1 MDKLGKQLAQLIRLL
16 EEKVPQG
23 FAELV
28 KEYQYRMIWNL
39 VVLVVFAVILV
50 VVAVISARYAIHN
63 QGNKAKEDF
72 TFISL
77 IILAVSLL
85 LLIFVCIYIMQIGAN
100 MVSPSYSLLRQ
111 MLGK

>member
-28 KEYQYRMIWNL
+28 KEYQYRMIWEL
-39 VVLVVFAVILV
+39 VVLVVFAVVLIV
-50 VVAVISARYAIHN
+50 IAIISARYLINN
-63 QGNKAKEDF
+63 QGNRAKEDF
-72 TFISL
+72 IPPVLVALILSL
-77 IILAVSLL
+77 FLLFLLSVAIIHT
-85 LLIFVCIYIMQIGAN
+85 GAN

>member
-39 VVLVVFAVILV
+39 VILVVFAVVLIVL
-50 VVAVISARYAIHN
+50 AIISARYSIRN
-63 QGNKAKEDF
+63 YGDRAKDDI
-72 TFISL
+72 TFVSLIVLVISL
-77 IILAVSLL
+77 C
-85 LLIFVCIYIMQIGAN
+85 LLIFVCTSIMNTGAN
-100 MVSPSYSLLRQ
+100 MVSPAYSLLRQ
-111 MLGK
+111 ILGK

>member
-1 MDKLGKQLAQLIRLL
+1 MDKLGKQLAQVIRLL

-23 FAELV
+23 FAEIV

-39 VVLVVFAVILV
+39 VVLVVFAVVLI
-50 VVAVISARYAIHN
+50 VVAVISAHYAIHN

-85 LLIFVCIYIMQIGAN
+85 FLIFVSISIMDTGAN

-111 MLGK
+111 LLGK

>member
-1 MDKLGKQLAQLIRLL
+1 MDKLGKQLAQVIRLL

-39 VVLVVFAVILV
+39 VVLVVFAVVLI
-50 VVAVISARYAIHN
+50 VVAVISARYAINN

-72 TFISL
+72 TFVSL
-77 IILAVSLL
+77 IILAISLL
-85 LLIFVCIYIMQIGAN
+85 FLIFVSISIMNTGAA

-111 MLGK
+111 LLGK

>member
-1 MDKLGKQLAQLIRLL
+1 MDKLGKQLAQVIRLL

-28 KEYQYRMIWNL
+28 KEYQYRMIWEL
-39 VVLVVFAVILV
+39 VVLIVLAVVLIVI
-50 VVAVISARYAIHN
+50 AIISARYFIRN

-72 TFISL
+72 IPPVVVAL
-77 IILAVSLL
+77 IVSLFL
-85 LLIFVCIYIMQIGAN
+85 LFLLSVAIIHAGAN

-111 MLGK
+111 ILGK

>member
-39 VVLVVFAVILV
+39 VVFIVFAVVLV
-50 VVAVISARYAIHN
+50 VIVIISDRYSIRNYGNRAKYYITFVSLVVLVIS
-63 QGNKAKEDF
+63 
-72 TFISL
+72 L
-77 IILAVSLL
+77 C
-85 LLIFVCIYIMQIGAN
+85 LLIFVCTSIMQIGAN

>member
-28 KEYQYRMIWNL
+28 KEYQYRMIWE
-39 VVLVVFAVILV
+39 LVVFIVFAIVLIVI
-50 VVAVISARYAIHN
+50 AIISVRYLIRNH
-63 QGNKAKEDF
+63 GNKAKEDF
-72 TFISL
+72 IFVSLVVLAISL
-77 IILAVSLL
+77 SLL
-85 LLIFVCIYIMQIGAN
+85 FYVCTCIMNTGAN

>member
-28 KEYQYRMIWNL
+28 KEYQYRMIWEL
-39 VVLVVFAVILV
+39 VVLVVI
-50 VVAVISARYAIHN
+50 AVISARYAICN

-77 IILAVSLL
+77 IILVISLL

>member
-1 MDKLGKQLAQLIRLL
+1 MDKLGKQLAQLIKLL

-39 VVLVVFAVILV
+39 VILVVFAVVLIVL
-50 VVAVISARYAIHN
+50 AIISARYSIRN
-63 QGNKAKEDF
+63 YGDRAKDDI

-77 IILAVSLL
+77 IVLVISLC
-85 LLIFVCIYIMQIGAN
+85 LLIFLCTSIMDTGDN
-100 MVSPSYSLLRQ
+100 MVYPSYSLLRQ

>member
-1 MDKLGKQLAQLIRLL
+1 MDKLGKQLAQVIRLL

-39 VVLVVFAVILV
+39 VVLLVFAVVLIV
-50 VVAVISARYAIHN
+50 IAIISARYTIRN
-63 QGNKAKEDF
+63 YGNKAKDDI
-72 TFISL
+72 TFVSL
-77 IILAVSLL
+77 IILVISLC
-85 LLIFVCIYIMQIGAN
+85 LLIFVCTSIMDTGAN

>member
-28 KEYQYRMIWNL
+28 KEYQYRMLWNL
-39 VVLVVFAVILV
+39 VVLVVFAVVLV
-50 VVAVISARYAIHN
+50 VVAVISARYVIKN
-63 QGNKAKEDF
+63 QGNRAKEDF

-77 IILAVSLL
+77 IILVISLA
-85 LLIFVCIYIMQIGAN
+85 LLIYVSIVIMNTGAN

-111 MLGK
+111 MLGR

>member
-1 MDKLGKQLAQLIRLL
+1 MDKLGKQLAQVIRLL

-39 VVLVVFAVILV
+39 VVLLVFAVVLV
-50 VVAVISARYAIHN
+50 VVAIISVRYFIHN
-63 QGNKAKEDF
+63 QGNKAKEDS
-72 TFISL
+72 TFVSLVVLAISL
-77 IILAVSLL
+77 VLLVYVST
-85 LLIFVCIYIMQIGAN
+85 CIMNTGAN